1 MGAQIQNV
9 PRGAGEVSVQVI
21 ERLSR
26 DGVLPRRIWDGDG
39 TCYEGANEILKQT
52 MRALLVGPFLVGD
65 YGQIEA
71 RLLSFIAGDKKL
83 LGAFELGEDPYKLMA
98 AGIYHKPVE
107 DVTKGERFMGK
118 QVTLSAGYGTGA
130 KGLRVLLDTV
140 YDVQI
145 EEEEAQFIIDGYRR
159 SSPEVVQ
166 LWKKLE
172 KALAYAAK
180 LIGKRVVI
188 LPGLSMK
195 FHNYDTLTIRL
206 PSGRDLWY
214 RNVEYLPRE
223 GWRAYGRDR
232 VTKQMGQVPIHGG
245 ALTGH
250 IVQSTARDIMAS
262 ALERLEDANF
272 RTVLSVH
279 DEAVVEASQ
288 DRLEEFKQV
297 MLTLPHWAAGLPIK
311 VDVFATERY
320 RK

>member
-1 MGAQIQNV
+1 
-9 PRGAGEVSVQVI
+9 
-21 ERLSR
+21 
-26 DGVLPRRIWDGDG
+26 LPRRIWDGDG

-71 RLLSFIAGDKKL
+71 RLLSFIAGDKL
-83 LGAFELGEDPYKLMA
+83 LLTAFEKGQDPYKLMA
-98 AGIYHKPVE
+98 ANIYHKDPE
-107 DVTKGERFMGK
+107 DVTKPERFMGK
-118 QVTLSAGYGTGA
+118 QAVLGAGYGLGHR
-130 KGLRVLLDTV
+130 GFRSLLDLT

-145 EEEEAQFIIDGYRR
+145 DEEDAIRIIDGYRAA
-159 SSPEVVQ
+159 SIAVVQ

-195 FHNYDTLTIRL
+195 FHSYDTMTIRL

-214 RNVEYLPRE
+214 RNVEYRPRE

-279 DEAVVEASQ
+279 DEAVVESGPE
-288 DRLEEFKQV
+288 RLEEFEQT
-297 MLTLPHWAAGLPIK
+297 MLALPHWAAGLPIK

>member
-1 MGAQIQNV
+1 
-9 PRGAGEVSVQVI
+9 
-21 ERLSR
+21 
-26 DGVLPRRIWDGDG
+26 
-39 TCYEGANEILKQT
+39 
-52 MRALLVGPFLVGD
+52 
-65 YGQIEA
+65 
-71 RLLSFIAGDKKL
+71 
-83 LGAFELGEDPYKLMA
+83 
-98 AGIYHKPVE
+98 
-107 DVTKGERFMGK
+107 
-118 QVTLSAGYGTGA
+118 
-130 KGLRVLLDTV
+130 
-140 YDVQI
+140 
-145 EEEEAQFIIDGYRR
+145 
-159 SSPEVVQ
+159 VQ
-166 LWKKLE
+166 LWKRLE
-172 KALAYAAK
+172 KALAYASK
-180 LIGKRVVI
+180 VIGKRVVI

-214 RNVEYLPRE
+214 RNVEYRPRE